1 MRFKYWAES
10 SWGAFFFCYTKW
22 FWLLRVWVKSPWCR
36 CDHLNE
42 SCWEILSFGAVYHAV
57 IQNGSYFLSDGNPQV
72 WPFQGK
78 LLSSSCLSA
87 AIFPAV
93 CFGSDTIWSF
103 AFALGFFKDNHFI
116 FQWFFW
122 KFSEGNLKKCFAP
135 DNCLSL
141 TSDQNGSPRP
151 VCTKLHWAVPQTF
164 IFSFTSYRKLIF
176 FFVLNKNEKYK
187 ICHNMT

>member
-1 MRFKYWAES
+1 
-10 SWGAFFFCYTKW
+10 
-22 FWLLRVWVKSPWCR
+22 VKSPWCR

-42 SCWEILSFGAVYHAV
+42 SFWEILSFGAVYHAV
-57 IQNGSYFLSDGNPQV
+57 NQNGSYFLSDGNPQV

-116 FQWFFW
+116 SGSF
-122 KFSEGNLKKCFAP
+122 GNSRKGIWR
-135 DNCLSL
+135 N
-141 TSDQNGSPRP
+141 
-151 VCTKLHWAVPQTF
+151 VLHQIIGFLLPQTKMEVPGLF
-164 IFSFTSYRKLIF
+164 ARNFTGLFPRHSFSRLLHTGNSFFFSFLIRTKNIKYVIIWHKWLRNRKHVVQKLLKSINLDVFSY
-176 FFVLNKNEKYK
+176 
-187 ICHNMT
+187 